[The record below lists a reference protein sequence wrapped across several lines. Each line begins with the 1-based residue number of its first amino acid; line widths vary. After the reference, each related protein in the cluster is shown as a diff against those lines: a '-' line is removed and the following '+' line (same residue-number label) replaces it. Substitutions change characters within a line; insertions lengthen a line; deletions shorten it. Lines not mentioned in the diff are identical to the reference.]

1 VSWQPISDPIRC
13 LANEEDLA
21 DFETDLAAP
30 VQICRIADALSPGH
44 WRPSRIYAQLMPTST
59 RGRIPD
65 AHSLGQ
71 LAQAAAETAR
81 SHLDEAEVLLVHGSW
96 PQARAL
102 AVPAF
107 EEAGKAYLWLI
118 ALLAPYPLREKFPF
132 RELDW
137 NHQWKLAA
145 AHSPPKITDT
155 VSWRAPG
162 GACQAVVSG

>member
-1 VSWQPISDPIRC
+1 MKLRRRGLALALARDPRDHRVP
-13 LANEEDLA
+13 ANEEDLA

-81 SHLDEAEVLLVHGSW
+81 SHLDAAEVLLVHGSW

-102 AVPAF
+102 RSVRDFARKEWPPSGAVR
-107 EEAGKAYLWLI
+107 L
-118 ALLAPYPLREKFPF
+118 
-132 RELDW
+132 
-137 NHQWKLAA
+137 
-145 AHSPPKITDT
+145 T
-155 VSWRAPG
+155 
-162 GACQAVVSG
+162 